1 MTSEDAARAARFGW
15 VKKWVSNVLI
25 LSVIIYIV
33 IALWPF

>member
-1 MTSEDAARAARFGW
+1 MTSEDAGRAARFGW

-25 LSVIIYIV
+25 LSAIIYIV